1 MNRLRYCQLLRLAT
15 KEAGARPDSA
25 AGNCTRGRKPDYDR
39 PPPLNRG
46 VYETKSRLASRAL
59 LHSLPAVR
67 SVSDMSHETFLSKL
81 RSVGQQADG
90 LGVFIFW
97 DERFRGCDFSDEKT
111 LRGGSTVHIAVHE
124 RPLLIAREEGSRTN
138 RCPCLSCPCP
148 CLCPCP
154 CPCPFLPCSRRL
166 PSPCPSSR
174 HPAQLLLRVR

>member
-1 MNRLRYCQLLRLAT
+1 MNRLRYCQLLKLAT

-39 PPPLNRG
+39 PPPLF
-46 VYETKSRLASRAL
+46 VASTKQKAGARAL

-97 DERFRGCDFSDEKT
+97 DERFRGCDFSDEKP
-111 LRGGSTVHIAVHE
+111 LRGGSTVHIAVQK

-148 CLCPCP
+148 CL
-154 CPCPFLPCSRRL
+154 SQE
-166 PSPCPSSR
+166 PSSGR
-174 HPAQLLLRVR
+174 TLSLALRA